1 MDVFAFSHKDLEINA
16 NCLYES
22 GDGDIP
28 TKNSHGLQVIKI
40 QEGARHSVLTK
51 LINYLTD

>member
-1 MDVFAFSHKDLEINA
+1 MKAATETFP
-16 NCLYES
+16 C
-22 GDGDIP
+22 
-28 TKNSHGLQVIKI
+28 TKYSHGLQVIKI